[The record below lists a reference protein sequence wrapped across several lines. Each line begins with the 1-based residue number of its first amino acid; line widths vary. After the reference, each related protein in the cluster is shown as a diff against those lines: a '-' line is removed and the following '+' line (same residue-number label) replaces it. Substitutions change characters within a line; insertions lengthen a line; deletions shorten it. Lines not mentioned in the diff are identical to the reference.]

1 MFTRKTYEAM
11 IHRLRKDPSNWLRP
25 KEYRLAKFMLKMIP
39 DVNFWK
45 RVEAEKVL
53 SLTYFLTKENKEL
66 YLSEYK
72 RFKKLC
78 KFKPDKLKQKSYT
91 LEDDKVGESSALK
104 KPSNKKLNLL
114 DFIKHG
120 SQKEN

>member
-1 MFTRKTYEAM
+1 
-11 IHRLRKDPSNWLRP
+11 
-25 KEYRLAKFMLKMIP
+25 MLKMIP

-45 RVEAEKVL
+45 TVETEKVL

-72 RFKKLC
+72 RHQKLS
-78 KFKPDKLKQKSYT
+78 KVKLDKLKGESYS
-91 LEDDKVGESSALK
+91 LEDKKVGKDLK
-104 KPSNKKLNLL
+104 KKSNKKLNLL

-120 SQKEN
+120 SKKEN

>member
-11 IHRLRKDPSNWLRP
+11 IHRLLKDPSNCLRP

>member
-11 IHRLRKDPSNWLRP
+11 IHRFLKDPANCLRP

-45 RVEAEKVL
+45 TTEAEKVL

-66 YLSEYK
+66 YLLEYK
-72 RFKKLC
+72 KYKKLR
-78 KFKPDKLKQKSYT
+78 KFKPDKLKQESYT
-91 LEDDKVGESSALK
+91 LEDEKVGESSAFE
-104 KPSNKKLNLL
+104 KPPNKKLNLL

-120 SQKEN
+120 SEKEN